1 MLKKSYMNKS
11 NLINENF
18 FTKLKRLLGL
28 STKEEKILKKNKK
41 FMKSFKDLNSN
52 VVKLEKM
59 MNDEMKDFGSN
70 KKIKLNQFKLSD
82 FI

>member
-1 MLKKSYMNKS
+1 MNKS

-41 FMKSFKDLNSN
+41 FMKTFKDINLSLSN
-52 VVKLEKM
+52 LEKM
-59 MNDEMKDFGSN
+59 MNDEMKTYGSK
-70 KKIKLNQFKLSD
+70 KKIKLNKFKLTD
-82 FI
+82 FIKGV